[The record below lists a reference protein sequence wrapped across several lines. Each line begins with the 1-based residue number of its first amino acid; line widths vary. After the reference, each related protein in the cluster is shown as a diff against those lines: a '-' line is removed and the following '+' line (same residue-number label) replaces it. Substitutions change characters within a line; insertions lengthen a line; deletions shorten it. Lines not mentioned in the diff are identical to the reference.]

1 MPNEVSIY
9 EPRTMGRIVEKLPPV
24 RTFFRDTFFRREETF
39 NTESV
44 DVDFVKGTRK
54 VAPFVHRII
63 GGKTVPNTGYETKTY
78 KPPLVAPDKITTVDD
93 LLKRRPGESLVSGRS
108 PAERAVLKMSDDF
121 RELRDMISRR
131 EELMCVQSIFTGKI
145 PIIGE
150 GLNEVI
156 DFGFTN
162 TEVISAA
169 TKKWS
174 NAGSDPIGDLKRWH
188 KQVQKTG
195 FTNCNACV
203 MADDVATAFVGHEKV
218 QKVLDVRNYNL
229 AVIQPRQLPN
239 GVTYVGTIHEL
250 GMDIYTYN
258 EWYLDDW
265 TDPETPEEKPLV
277 PNGMLAMLS
286 TNANYS
292 MYYGAITLIDEG
304 TKEFKTVEG
313 KYVPDTWVKRKPA
326 RRFLQLQSAPL
337 SVPHDVDSWFTAKVL

>member
-1 MPNEVSIY
+1 M
-9 EPRTMGRIVEKLPPV
+9 KQ
-24 RTFFRDTFFRREETF
+24 
-39 NTESV
+39 
-44 DVDFVKGTRK
+44 
-54 VAPFVHRII
+54 
-63 GGKTVPNTGYETKTY
+63 KTY

-131 EELMCVQSIFTGKI
+131 EELMCVQSIFTGQI

-250 GMDIYTYN
+250 GMDVYTYN

-277 PNGMLAMLS
+277 PDGMLAMLS